1 MSTTAK
7 RDLGQFFTRDVVW
20 MRPHIKR
27 HLSTLRQRYS
37 VCVDP
42 FAGDG
47 HLLRAASQF
56 GFAPVGHDVDPSMC
70 GSNGWGAANDSIRN
84 VPVHDRAFV
93 LTNPPYLAKNSAK
106 RLGST
111 TVDYFQQ
118 EPTSLVDPSR
128 AGVLDDLFKIAIERT
143 IAHYDD
149 SVWIV
154 PESVIQ
160 DLNRLPH
167 WRQRLHSVTIL
178 EENPFIDTEH
188 PVCVLIFTTSNPEGL
203 VWKNDACLGLYEDLW
218 AIHQQTLSSPGD
230 ALHVRF
236 NAPDGTMGY
245 RAVDGTKS
253 DGSMRIGFCLGSEL
267 GYDRRKIKVS
277 SRHMTYIETPLSPS
291 DLERVVLEANR
302 QIENYR
308 SATADVFLTA
318 FMGNTKS
325 GVRRRRL
332 DYKLARKFLNSS
344 YLAVKNPENHT
355 H

>member
-1 MSTTAK
+1 M
-7 RDLGQFFTRDVVW
+7 
-20 MRPHIKR
+20 
-27 HLSTLRQRYS
+27 
-37 VCVDP
+37 
-42 FAGDG
+42 
-47 HLLRAASQF
+47 
-56 GFAPVGHDVDPSMC
+56 
-70 GSNGWGAANDSIRN
+70 
-84 VPVHDRAFV
+84 
-93 LTNPPYLAKNSAK
+93 
-106 RLGST
+106 
-111 TVDYFQQ
+111 DYFQQ

-218 AIHQQTLSSPGD
+218 TIHQRTLSSPGD

-236 NAPDGTMGY
+236 NAPGGTMGY

-267 GYDRRKIKVS
+267 GYDRGKIKVS
-277 SRHMTYIETPLSPS
+277 SRHMTYIGTPLSPS

-302 QIENYR
+302 QIEDYR

>member
-1 MSTTAK
+1 
-7 RDLGQFFTRDVVW
+7 

-118 EPTSLVDPSR
+118 EPTNLVDPSR

-203 VWKNDACLGLYEDLW
+203 VWKNDACLGL
-218 AIHQQTLSSPGD
+218 
-230 ALHVRF
+230 
-236 NAPDGTMGY
+236 
-245 RAVDGTKS
+245 
-253 DGSMRIGFCLGSEL
+253 
-267 GYDRRKIKVS
+267 
-277 SRHMTYIETPLSPS
+277 
-291 DLERVVLEANR
+291 
-302 QIENYR
+302 
-308 SATADVFLTA
+308 
-318 FMGNTKS
+318 
-325 GVRRRRL
+325 
-332 DYKLARKFLNSS
+332 
-344 YLAVKNPENHT
+344 
-355 H
+355 